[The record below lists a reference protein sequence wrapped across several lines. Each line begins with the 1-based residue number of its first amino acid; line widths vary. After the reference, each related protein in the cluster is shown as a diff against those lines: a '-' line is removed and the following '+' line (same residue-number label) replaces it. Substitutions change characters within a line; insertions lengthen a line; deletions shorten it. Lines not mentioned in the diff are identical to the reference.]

1 MPRSGQQDQAYQQ
14 RAGFTSALAQS
25 KEQTKLF
32 SKTQQVAQA
41 TAKASQLEAKPNT
54 VKADRRPPDP
64 DPGPEAGPGLVL
76 SKVTTTSQVYE
87 LPNTPRPGSSQ
98 LYLYRHG
105 FCPNR
110 SLNTQSCPTPAGSNS
125 PGHSN
130 GSNLSICSSPSVKAP
145 VRDGLLG
152 GQPRGQPVRV
162 QHLPDHASTSSF
174 TLSCGTSI
182 SGNSAIHLPAMQI
195 RDYTSYG
202 VTRSHLSDL
211 QCMPAET
218 TLANVSRKVT
228 IGVN

>member
-1 MPRSGQQDQAYQQ
+1 MPRSGQQGQAHQQ

-98 LYLYRHG
+98 LYPSRHR
-105 FCPNR
+105 FSPDQ
-110 SLNTQSCPTPAGSNS
+110 SLNNQFGPPEHLFEMVSLVVSLEDNLYEFSTSRITPVH
-125 PGHSN
+125 PP
-130 GSNLSICSSPSVKAP
+130 SPSPVAPLFQEPLVRLAVCQQGLPWLRCRNRGLVK
-145 VRDGLLG
+145 
-152 GQPRGQPVRV
+152 
-162 QHLPDHASTSSF
+162 
-174 TLSCGTSI
+174 
-182 SGNSAIHLPAMQI
+182 
-195 RDYTSYG
+195 
-202 VTRSHLSDL
+202 
-211 QCMPAET
+211 
-218 TLANVSRKVT
+218 
-228 IGVN
+228 